1 MRQHFRHDP
10 RRDELPVRFREQIAA
25 AKLTQAFGEFHARTN
40 AVGQIA
46 WPFMATAVEIK
57 PERQI
62 ITQMTAEFDQHGGFW
77 QPRLGFHR
85 QQAKPCAADKARIPV
100 PHAMK
105 RMAAPTLRPALVVN
119 ICHQTKKRPFDVMA
133 LLRRQEIP
141 QPIVAEGQ
149 CANIKC
155 SRVIESKT
163 QLRHIDGQRTRHVHQ
178 AFRGVA
184 AVPFIASQ
192 QSDGRQHFYRADG
205 RNERPFETAALLMLR
220 QPFLRLERQ
229 DFAERIVRV
238 ERLQIA
244 VGVAQKVFITGL
256 RIAAGRRLR
265 LNLLQKIAMQK
276 KPRMNAFR
284 RQLLFAY
291 QQAVIPLPPH
301 APLQF
306 RRLLLPH
313 DGQRIEFDNRFVI
326 NEIVDA
332 ELKPIVRRK
341 QRRLQTGHACVPFG
355 RERRKRQIEF
365 NPFAVA
371 FIQFAELLLV
381 VFLLFAFFMGDQ
393 NIDENVAELAAS
405 VTAIDARIVRV
416 VFNRRQ
422 IVLKPAE
429 LEFLC
434 RQRHRKKILVCR

>member
-1 MRQHFRHDP
+1 MEQRVGQRGGGSQFIDGILPIRVIPRPAHQGGQCAIAQFPLSGRLHEMLHEMHAVRHIFRWRKTFAVFHRLLPCKLRQTAACIAVDGASGQTAMAAVGQIVPQAAMRQHFRHDP
-10 RRDELPVRFREQIAA
+10 RRDELPVRLREQIAT
-25 AKLTQAFGEFHARTN
+25 AKLTQTFGEFHARSD
-40 AVGQIA
+40 AVGQITR
-46 WPFMATAVEIK
+46 PFMAATVEIQ

-62 ITQMTAEFDQHGGFW
+62 VAQMTAEFDQHGGFW
-77 QPRLGFHR
+77 QTCLAFHR
-85 QQAKPCAADKARIPV
+85 QQAKPCAADEARIPV

-119 ICHQTKKRPFDVMA
+119 ICHQTKKRPLHVMA

-149 CANIKC
+149 RTNIKC

-184 AVPFIASQ
+184 AVSFITRQ
-192 QSDGRQHFYRADG
+192 QSDGRQNFYRADR

-220 QPFLRLERQ
+220 QPLLRFERE
-229 DFAERIVRV
+229 DFAERIVCV

-256 RIAAGRRLR
+256 RVTAGRRLR

-291 QQAVIPLPPH
+291 QQTVIPLPPH

-313 DGQRIEFDNRFVI
+313 NGQ
-326 NEIVDA
+326 
-332 ELKPIVRRK
+332 
-341 QRRLQTGHACVPFG
+341 
-355 RERRKRQIEF
+355 
-365 NPFAVA
+365 
-371 FIQFAELLLV
+371 
-381 VFLLFAFFMGDQ
+381 
-393 NIDENVAELAAS
+393 
-405 VTAIDARIVRV
+405 
-416 VFNRRQ
+416 
-422 IVLKPAE
+422 
-429 LEFLC
+429 
-434 RQRHRKKILVCR
+434 